1 MTYQQPYVII
11 FKVMRERYIH
21 TGCTYTQNY
30 DEGTYTFT
38 GPCRVTGE
46 PYTVT
51 IPGAELFDL
60 NQGLHIQDALRSLDA
75 GQREFV
81 ISGTSP
87 KGWEKLFGN
96 DAWLSSNCL
105 VLFTKL
111 WGNTKVS

>member
-1 MTYQQPYVII
+1 MTFSVKYDLII
-11 FKVMRERYIH
+11 SVMRERYIH
-21 TGCTYTQNY
+21 TGCTYTQNH

-60 NQGLHIQDALRSLDA
+60 NQGLNIQDALRSLNA
-75 GQREFV
+75 EQREFV

-87 KGWEKLFGN
+87 KGWENLFGN
-96 DAWLSSNCL
+96 DA
-105 VLFTKL
+105 
-111 WGNTKVS
+111 

>member
-1 MTYQQPYVII
+1 
-11 FKVMRERYIH
+11 MRERYIH
-21 TGCTYTQNY
+21 TGCTYTQNH

-60 NQGLHIQDALRSLDA
+60 NQGLHIQDALRSLNAD
-75 GQREFV
+75 QREFV

-96 DAWLSSNCL
+96 DA
-105 VLFTKL
+105 
-111 WGNTKVS
+111 